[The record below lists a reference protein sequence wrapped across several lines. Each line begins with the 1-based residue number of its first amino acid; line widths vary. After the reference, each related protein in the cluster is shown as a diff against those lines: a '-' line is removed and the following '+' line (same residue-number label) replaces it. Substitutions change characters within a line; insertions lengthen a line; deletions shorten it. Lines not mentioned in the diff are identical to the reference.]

1 MSSVVIAGN
10 TSGTITLDAPNVAG
24 TTTLT
29 LPTTSGTIVT
39 SASSLTASQMPAGSV
54 LQVVSA
60 TKTDTASTGSST
72 FADIT
77 GLSVSITPSSASN
90 KILIIASINLG
101 WDNTI
106 AKVGSRL
113 MRDSTAIAVGD
124 TAGSRIRL
132 TGYLYVGVT
141 CETPFVVSANHLDSP
156 SSTSALTYK
165 WQFSALD
172 NAGTVYVNRGT
183 TDANSTNVGR
193 PVSSITVMEIKG

>member
-1 MSSVVIAGN
+1 MSSIIVAGDV
-10 TSGTITLDAPNVAG
+10 SGSVTLQAPSAAG

-39 SASSLTASQMPAGSV
+39 SASSLTASQMPTGSV

-90 KILIIASINLG
+90 KILIIASINLS
-101 WDNTI
+101 WDNGVSKGG
-106 AKVGSRL
+106 ARL
-113 MRDSTAIAVGD
+113 MRDSTAIAIAD
-124 TAGSRIRL
+124 TAGSRLRT
-132 TGYLYVGVT
+132 TGATYIQVVNY
-141 CETPFVVSANHLDSP
+141 TPFNIVANHLDSP

-165 WQFSALD
+165 WQFNAMD
-172 NAGTVYVNRGT
+172 NAGTIYVNRASSD
-183 TDANSTNVGR
+183 TDASSTAR
-193 PVSSITVMEIKG
+193 TVSSITVMEIKG

>member
-1 MSSVVIAGN
+1 VVLNGSV
-10 TSGTITLDAPNVAG
+10 SGSCTITAPSAAG

-39 SASSLTASQMPAGSV
+39 SASSLTASQMPTGSV

-60 TKTDTASTGSST
+60 TKTDTASVGSST

-90 KILIIASINLG
+90 KILVIASINISWSNG
-101 WDNTI
+101 VTKTG
-106 AKVGSRL
+106 ARL
-113 MRDSTAIAVGD
+113 MRDSTAIAVAD
-124 TAGSRIRL
+124 TAGSRTRT
-132 TGYLYVGVT
+132 TGATYIQIENY
-141 CETPFVVSANHLDSP
+141 TPFNISANYLDSP

-172 NAGTVYVNRGT
+172 NAGTVYVNRASVD
-183 TDANSTNVGR
+183 TDSASTPR
-193 PVSSITVMEIKG
+193 TVSSITVMEIKG

>member
-1 MSSVVIAGN
+1 MSSVVIAGD
-10 TSGTITLDAPNVAG
+10 TSGSVTLNAPAVAG

-29 LPTTSGTIVT
+29 LPTTSGTVLT
-39 SASSLTASQMPAGSV
+39 SVSSLTASQMPTGSV

-101 WDNTI
+101 WDNLI
-106 AKVGSRL
+106 AKVGSRI

-132 TGYLYVGVT
+132 SGYLYAGVT
-141 CETPFVVSANHLDSP
+141 CETPFVVSVNFLDSP

-193 PVSSITVMEIKG
+193 TVSSITVMEVKG